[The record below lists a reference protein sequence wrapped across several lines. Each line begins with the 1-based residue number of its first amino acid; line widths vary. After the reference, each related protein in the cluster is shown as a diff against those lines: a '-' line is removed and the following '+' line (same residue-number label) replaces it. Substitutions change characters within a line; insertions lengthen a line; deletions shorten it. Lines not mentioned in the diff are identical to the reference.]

1 MTPPASLTARAA
13 LTALVLAVAAA
24 AFAQWPWDGG
34 GRQRWGRFRRMPPR
48 YATPADFDGRFNFCR
63 IEYESV
69 RREPNGQGW
78 WTDYPNADR
87 NMSFRLAELTKT
99 LVAMSD
105 DGEPKHV
112 VVRLTDPLLFRCP
125 FTVME
130 DVGTAWFSDE
140 EAARLREYLLKG
152 GFLWVD
158 DYWGSRA
165 WNAWVREI
173 AKVLP
178 PHEFP
183 IFDVPVEHP
192 IRHALYDVD
201 RIPQIPSIQFWR
213 RSGGRTSE
221 QGWDSAE
228 PHMRAIADSQGRII
242 VLMTHNTD
250 ISDAWEREGEDVD
263 FFYTFSVEGYGVG
276 INVLLY
282 AMSH

>member
-1 MTPPASLTARAA
+1 VALAA
-13 LTALVLAVAAA
+13 LAALVVAVAAVTA
-24 AFAQWPWDGG
+24 AQWPSGG
-34 GRQRWGRFRRMPPR
+34 QRWGRFRREPTR
-48 YATPADFDGRFNFCR
+48 FATPGDFDGRFNFCR
-63 IEYESV
+63 IMYDST
-69 RREPNGQGW
+69 RRESW
-78 WTDYPNADR
+78 RTDYPNADR

-99 LVAMSD
+99 LVATD
-105 DGEPKHV
+105 EQGEPKHV

-125 FTVME
+125 FSVME
-130 DVGTAWFSDE
+130 EVGTAWFSDE
-140 EAARLREYLLKG
+140 ETARLREYLLKG

-165 WNAWVREI
+165 WETWVAQI

-178 PHEFP
+178 PHEYP

-213 RSGGRTSE
+213 RSGGQTSE
-221 QGWDSAE
+221 RGWDSAE
-228 PHMRAIADSQGRII
+228 PHMRAIADGQGRII